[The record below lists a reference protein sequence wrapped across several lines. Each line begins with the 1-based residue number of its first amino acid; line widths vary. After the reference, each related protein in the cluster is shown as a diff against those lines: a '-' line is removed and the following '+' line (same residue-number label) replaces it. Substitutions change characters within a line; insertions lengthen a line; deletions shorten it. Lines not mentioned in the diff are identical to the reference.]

1 VNQIDPTAMKLT
13 YIISILAIAL
23 ASCNQSGKHEH
34 HASEAST
41 GDNPNSALYDQVM
54 DIHDEIMPRVEDI
67 YQLKKQLQ
75 DKIAATT
82 DMAADK
88 KQELEQ
94 VIAQLDSADRSMMDW
109 MHTFR
114 PLADSADQ
122 EKARVYLES
131 EMEKIKKVKDLMN
144 ETIERAKEIGSKQ

>member
-1 VNQIDPTAMKLT
+1 MKVT
-13 YIISILAIAL
+13 YLISILAIAL
-23 ASCNQSGKHEH
+23 ASCNQSGKQEH
-34 HASEAST
+34 HASDAST
-41 GDNPNSALYDQVM
+41 GDNPNDVLYDQVT

-75 DKIAATT
+75 DKIAAAA

-114 PLADSADQ
+114 PLPDSVDQ
-122 EKARVYLES
+122 EKARAYLES
-131 EMEKIKKVKDLMN
+131 EMEKIKKVKELMN
-144 ETIERAKEIGSKQ
+144 ETIERAKELSSKQ

>member
-1 VNQIDPTAMKLT
+1 MKLT
-13 YIISILAIAL
+13 HALSILTIAL
-23 ASCNQSGKHEH
+23 TSCNQAGKHEH
-34 HASEAST
+34 HVSDAST

-67 YQLKKQLQ
+67 YQLKKQIQ

-82 DMAADK
+82 DMTADK

-94 VIAQLDSADRSMMDW
+94 VIAELDSADRSMMDW

-114 PLADSADQ
+114 PLADSVDQ
-122 EKARVYLES
+122 EKARAYLES
-131 EMEKIKKVKDLMN
+131 EMEKIKKVKELMT
-144 ETIERAKEIGSKQ
+144 ETIERAKELGSKQ